1 MNDAERI
8 SALEGLLV
16 RIQKNA
22 ALPRTSRVDVEAQ
35 TMPGP
40 LVRASLAA
48 SAHAASAKP
57 IVAPQP
63 RVVAVMLAPIAQPRA
78 VVVAPVATVAP
89 VVTSMPAPA
98 AVFTRTA
105 IKPPAAA
112 GVLPPGAG
120 RYGGEPTSRGGFKA
134 MPVPSRAPTLE
145 LEMDDPLEF
154 DMDDEPTIM
163 GFLPKLPPMMEAP
176 ASVPPQKMP
185 VVAAPT
191 AVAEAIPAPSPS
203 EPAMTVFADDPDIS
217 FDDEVTHGSSNFAAA
232 RAEAE
237 TERLALERVDTERLA
252 AEKTE
257 AERRAEEWRLLELE
271 ALHLEAE
278 QRARTQAEDFA
289 QEAAEKEEAARFASA
304 MTEKAEAARL
314 ECEAAEATRLAK
326 LAAAQA
332 EAEKAHAERL
342 AAEAEAERLAAE
354 AERERL
360 AAEAEA
366 ERLAAEAEAAARA
379 EAERLAAKEKADLLA
394 ADAAAKARAER
405 LVAEEQR
412 LAREAAEQHER
423 EAVLQ
428 AEAAQR
434 SWAEAQRLAEELAA
448 AATQEAAEEVPPASA
463 RQPRDESR
471 PVDEA
476 LVLDDEDDEPPASGQ
491 VQSQRKPT
499 IHDELTLPASAELS
513 GWEDEETTAAP
524 SALLAAQA
532 DEELRIAG
540 KVPLTPPEEPTL
552 RTTAIRSVPPPAARP
567 LELRL
572 AVEAPAAQQHDPIDA
587 APDIIVMKAMVISR
601 PGGSADVASFIGAL
615 RAGSPASFGAMLDES
630 LALGG

>member
-35 TMPGP
+35 TVPGP

-63 RVVAVMLAPIAQPRA
+63 RVVAVMPAPVAQPRA
-78 VVVAPVATVAP
+78 VVVAPVAAVAPAPAVAP
-89 VVTSMPAPA
+89 VAPVATSMPAPA

-134 MPVPSRAPTLE
+134 MPVPSTAPTLE

-203 EPAMTVFADDPDIS
+203 EPAMTVFEDDPDIC
-217 FDDEVTHGSSNFAAA
+217 FDDEVTHESSNFAAA

-252 AEKTE
+252 AEKAKTE

-278 QRARTQAEDFA
+278 QRARAQAEDLA

-342 AAEAEAERLAAE
+342 AAEAEAKTEAERLAAE
-354 AERERL
+354 AAAKAERERL

-366 ERLAAEAEAAARA
+366 ERLAAEAEAERLAAEAAARA
-379 EAERLAAKEKADLLA
+379 EAERLAAEA
-394 ADAAAKARAER
+394 AARAE
-405 LVAEEQR
+405 AER
-412 LAREAAEQHER
+412 
-423 EAVLQ
+423 
-428 AEAAQR
+428 
-434 SWAEAQRLAEELAA
+434 LAA

-476 LVLDDEDDEPPASGQ
+476 LVLDDEDDGPPASGQ

-499 IHDELTLPASAELS
+499 IQDELTLPASAELS